1 MQVIL
6 NLLWK
11 NWKFYNR
18 SIIQITDLTISLFN
32 ILVSFTKNVLVS
44 FILIVN
50 MIFLTLLD
58 EFSSSNIIYFWN
70 FMTYLFYFRL
80 LTSFLANFFGKF
92 DLLMFYVEILNQ
104 NQILDLILVKA
115 SQSATGISVA

>member
-1 MQVIL
+1 MQVNL

-11 NWKFYNR
+11 NWKFLQ
-18 SIIQITDLTISLFN
+18 STDLTISLIN

-115 SQSATGISVA
+115 SQSATGISIA